1 MINVLEGK
9 VFSNFV
15 TDGRTLKSKI
25 WPQKEAPYHGETFCH
40 PINLLFS
47 DFDLLCLCVV
57 FRNLE
62 RNLHKIQK
70 NLKHCKILLKV
81 R

>member
-15 TDGRTLKSKI
+15 TDGRTLEIQDLAS
-25 WPQKEAPYHGETFCH
+25 EAPYHGETFYH